1 MQISFIFPSV
11 PSPRLMISNHV
22 NHECLAQSY
31 KDEVLRMKG
40 LSRADLM
47 ISNHVNHVFVVW
59 NHRSVL
65 VWKFRSVLV

>member
-1 MQISFIFPSV
+1 MLFYHITWKTGLYCEDMQISFIFPSV

-47 ISNHVNHVFVVW
+47 ISNHVNHVFVV
-59 NHRSVL
+59 
-65 VWKFRSVLV
+65 